1 MLHTRIHLHTV
12 LADMDIE
19 PYPPEPEWAS
29 EEEVLERGGGSL
41 RLPCKRIRPSGS
53 RLNLGCRRK
62 NGERSCPLL
71 MFPPKVTRNNYRPS
85 FFFFLSFFGPLCNI
99 ISTASAASEEGGL
112 LLLDAEYCH
121 RMRRKN
127 HLKVQYYSYFLISRF
142 IQDTEPFMMSH
153 THVLA
158 LIFWEVSSK

>member
-1 MLHTRIHLHTV
+1 M
-12 LADMDIE
+12 
-19 PYPPEPEWAS
+19 
-29 EEEVLERGGGSL
+29 ERGGGSL
-41 RLPCKRIRPSGS
+41 RLAMQEDTALREQAEPGLQEEKRGALLSFAHVPSKGHEKQ
-53 RLNLGCRRK
+53 L
-62 NGERSCPLL
+62 
-71 MFPPKVTRNNYRPS
+71 PPFV
-85 FFFFLSFFGPLCNI
+85 FVFLSFFGPLCNI

-127 HLKVQYYSYFLISRF
+127 RLKVQYYSYFLISRF

-158 LIFWEVSSK
+158 LIFWEVE